1 MPLNKIYFSK
11 GVTVNQEKDV
21 NDLTKIR
28 DELSEERDQL
38 LTDITQIRRD
48 LDDNSMK
55 QTDVE
60 RQIREGNDQ
69 VANLQEKINNARA
82 ENLKETRKRVDHFL
96 SLSFSSLLIF
106 RSSSRN
112 KFNRN

>member
-82 ENLKETRKRVDHFL
+82 ENLKETRKRVGHLFF
-96 SLSFSSLLIF
+96 SLFVAHRSLIF
-106 RSSSRN
+106 
-112 KFNRN
+112 